1 MSKSTSSYT
10 EKQIKEELWRR
21 GILKWKLHETQKKMY
36 DDIENSS
43 SKKYVINSSRRLGK
57 SYLLCLIAIEKAFQN
72 PGMDIKFAAP
82 TQKMVRKIIAPLF
95 KEILKDCPQELRPQ
109 FRSFDGEFLFYND
122 SVISIAGTEMSQI
135 DNLRGQA
142 CDLFLCDEAGFCS
155 DLGYVLES
163 VIMPQTL
170 TRPNARVVLASTPP
184 VSPDHKFVE
193 YAHQAMADGCYSKY
207 TIYDNPMLTRETIE
221 TYKQEAGGE
230 KTTDWQREYLAEF
243 VTDTEYAIFPE
254 ANSELVDQIVFD
266 SSPPEFYLPF
276 TAIDLGYVDNT
287 GALFGYYDFLNAKI
301 VIQDELLVNK
311 ITSKEIVDR
320 VREKEAILWNTN
332 SPKARV
338 IDGNAMQI
346 ADLNEIHQFAC
357 FMPAKSDLNANVNRT
372 RMDLVEQRIIINP
385 KCKNLIAQIQY
396 ATWDKNKTKF
406 SRSSD
411 NGHWDLV
418 AALIYF
424 CKHVDRNTNPI
435 PVGHGYDPHN
445 TWNIPKDREHKYT
458 NMIKSMFPTLR
469 KK

>member
-1 MSKSTSSYT
+1 MSKTKTSYT
-10 EKQIKEELWRR
+10 DKQIKEELWRR

-36 DDIENSS
+36 DDIESS
-43 SKKYVINSSRRLGK
+43 TSKKYIINSSRRLGK
-57 SYLLCLIAIEKAFQN
+57 SFLLCLIAIEKAFQN

-82 TQKMVRKIIAPLF
+82 TQKMVRKIITPLF
-95 KEILKDCPQELRPQ
+95 KQILADCPKELRPQ
-109 FRSFDGEFLFYND
+109 FKSFDGEFTFYND

-170 TRPNARVVLASTPP
+170 TRPNARVILASTPP
-184 VSPDHKFVE
+184 LSPDHKFVE
-193 YAHQAMADGCYSKY
+193 YAHQAMASENYSKY
-207 TIYDNPMLTRETIE
+207 TIYDNPMLTPEQIE
-221 TYKQEAGGE
+221 TYKEEAGGE
-230 KTTDWQREYLAEF
+230 NTTDWRREYLAEF
-243 VTDTEYAIFPE
+243 LTDTEYAIFPE
-254 ANSELVDQIVFD
+254 MNNDLVESITQDL
-266 SSPPEFYLPF
+266 SLPEFYQPF

-287 GALFGYYDFLNAKI
+287 GAVFGYFDFLNAKI

-311 ITSKEIVDR
+311 ITSKEIIDL
-320 VREKEAILWNTN
+320 VREKEKALWGDRE
-332 SPKARV
+332 PRARV

-346 ADLNEIHQFAC
+346 ADINEIHKFPC
-357 FMPAKSDLNANVNRT
+357 FMPQKSDLNANVNRT
-372 RMDLVEQRIIINP
+372 RIDLAEERILINP
-385 KCKNLIAQIQY
+385 KCKNLLAQIQY

-424 CKHVDRNTNPI
+424 AKHIDRNTNPI
-435 PVGHGYDPHN
+435 PAGHGYDPYN
-445 TWNIPKDREHKYT
+445 DWNIPKDKKHQLQNVFMT
-458 NMIKSMFPTLR
+458 MFPTLR